1 MHLAFMGRWVELP
14 LIVGGQRRSGCGR
27 AAPGGAGHSSLGR
40 GWEGSAESPK
50 EGGEAGREGGG
61 EEGGGG
67 GGGGGGKGGGGGGE
81 GGGGGGG
88 GRERERKRDK
98 RREIKIERD
107 VAQKQEK
114 VVVWGENE

>member
-50 EGGEAGREGGG
+50 EGGEAGREGVK
-61 EEGGGG
+61 ERRTEW
-67 GGGGGGKGGGGGGE
+67 K
-81 GGGGGGG
+81 
-88 GRERERKRDK
+88 REREGGWE
-98 RREIKIERD
+98 REGEKER
-107 VAQKQEK
+107 QEK
-114 VVVWGENE
+114 RNKDRKGCSSETGESSSLGRK